1 MKQIKQIPVYLFT
14 GFLEAGKT
22 KFIQETLEDRRFN
35 NGEKTL
41 LLLCE
46 EGVEEYD
53 PGRFSGTN
61 VYVEV
66 LEAEEDFDT
75 AALDAMARRTGCE
88 RVVVEYN
95 GMWLLNTLYEKMPQ
109 SWVVAQEFMFCD
121 ANTIL
126 SYNANMRQ
134 LVYDKLRSCEL
145 VVFNRCGADIDR
157 MALHKMVRQANRQA
171 DIAYEAPDGNVVY
184 DDIEDPLPFDLE
196 APVVNIEDRDYA
208 LFYSDLSTDIQ
219 KYSGK
224 TLRYKSR
231 VVHSDKLPSDC
242 FIFGR
247 QLMTCC
253 ADDVQFTGLV
263 CVWPEAR
270 TLAKGQWVTVTA
282 RVSIKWHKAYGKKG
296 PVLTVTAVEPA
307 EAPEQ
312 SVATF
317 Y

>member
-1 MKQIKQIPVYLFT
+1 MKQMKQLPVYLFT

-22 KFIQETLEDRRFN
+22 KFIQETMEDRRFN
-35 NGEKTL
+35 NGERTL

-53 PGRFSGTN
+53 PTRFSGTN
-61 VYVEV
+61 VFVE
-66 LEAEEDFDT
+66 LMENEEDLT
-75 AALDAMARRTGCE
+75 TEALAAMAKRTACE
-88 RVVVEYN
+88 RVLVEYN
-95 GMWLLNTLYEKMPQ
+95 GMWLLNTLYERMPPE
-109 SWVVAQEFMFCD
+109 WVIAQEFMFCD

-134 LVYDKLRSCEL
+134 LCYDKLRSCEL
-145 VVFNRCGADIDR
+145 VVFNRCGDGIDR
-157 MALHKMVRQANRQA
+157 MELHKMVRQANRQT
-171 DIAYEAPDGNVVY
+171 DIAYEAPDGSVVY
-184 DDIEDPLPFDLE
+184 DQIEDPLPFDLD
-196 APVVNIEDRDYA
+196 APVVEIQDRDYA
-208 LFYSDLSTDIQ
+208 LFYSDLSTDIR
-219 KYSGK
+219 KYDGK
-224 TLRYKSR
+224 TLRYKGM
-231 VVHSDKLPSDC
+231 VVQSSKLPDDC

-263 CVWPEAR
+263 CSWPEAK

-282 RVSIKWHKAYGKKG
+282 KAAVKWHKAYGKKG

-307 EAPEQ
+307 EAPAEP
-312 SVATF
+312 VATF